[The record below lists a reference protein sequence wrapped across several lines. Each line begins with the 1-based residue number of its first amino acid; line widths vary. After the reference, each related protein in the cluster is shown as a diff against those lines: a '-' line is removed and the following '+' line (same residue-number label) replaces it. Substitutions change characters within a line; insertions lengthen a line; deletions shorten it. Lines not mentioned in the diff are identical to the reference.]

1 MMIHHRIAKHNPLVW
16 SGYLDGC
23 DLTALKVVCPHLFVF
38 QPEKRHMHARTE
50 CQSAQVVCGARTK
63 HVGLSHRELM
73 TGIKSDVQSDA
84 LKELMQRLAAIN
96 TTPSLPE
103 ARQGEE
109 ADEEPEEQ
117 LGAASS
123 SSATLQSEQTG
134 GRDGKDGKAGKNG
147 NLNLLFR

>member
-1 MMIHHRIAKHNPLVW
+1 MMTHHRIAKHDPLVW

-23 DLTALKVVCPHLFVF
+23 DMTALKVISPHLFVF
-38 QPEKRHMHARTE
+38 QPEQRHMHARTE
-50 CQSAQVVCGARTK
+50 RQSAQVVCGARTK
-63 HVGLSHRELM
+63 HAGLSHRELM

-84 LKELMQRLAAIN
+84 LKELMQRLAAMN
-96 TTPSLPE
+96 TAPSLPE

-123 SSATLQSEQTG
+123 SSATWQSEQNWWQG
-134 GRDGKDGKAGKNG
+134 WQGWQGWQ
-147 NLNLLFR
+147 